1 MPFYKSDG
9 LQLHYEDHGS
19 GTPLILVPGF
29 GMDTSAWIDQ
39 LDIYKRHFR
48 VILMDL
54 RGGGRSEVPEVGYGP
69 KDLAGDVVRLAEHL
83 GLKAFHFGGFS
94 LGGAVGLELTL
105 ARPDLVKTLSL
116 HSSWEGNTPI
126 HMRRWI
132 EIRRRIIGA
141 NDPVVNIGTRIVSF
155 FSTDFVNEHEDRV
168 EAYIKR
174 AQANPHPMTEKGING
189 HAQACLV
196 HDAGDRI
203 AAISVPTLITVGS
216 QDRSTPP
223 GLSRTM
229 HRKIA
234 GSELVLIDG
243 AGHCTMYESTDEFN
257 TISLGFLIKHG
268 G

>member
-1 MPFYKSDG
+1 MPFYTSDG
-9 LQLHYEDHGS
+9 LKLYYEEHGS
-19 GTPLILVPGF
+19 GDPLVLVPGF
-29 GMDTSAWIDQ
+29 GMDTTAWIDQ
-39 LDIYKRHFR
+39 LDAYKPHFR

-69 KDLAGDVVRLAEHL
+69 KDLAGDVAALAKHL
-83 GLKAFHFGGFS
+83 GLEKIHFGGFS
-94 LGGAVGLELTL
+94 LGGAVGLELALAHPTL
-105 ARPDLVKTLSL
+105 LRTLSL
-116 HSSWEGNTPI
+116 HSSWEGDTPK

-132 EIRRRIIGA
+132 EIRRRIIAA

-155 FSTDFVNEHEDRV
+155 FSNDFVNEHEDRV

-174 AQANPHPMTEKGING
+174 AQSNPHPMTEKGING
-189 HAQACLV
+189 HAEACLR

-203 AAISVPTLITVGS
+203 GRIRIPTLITVGG

-243 AGHCTMYESTDEFN
+243 AGHCTMYESAGEFN
-257 TISLGFLIKHG
+257 TISLGFLVKHG
-268 G
+268 